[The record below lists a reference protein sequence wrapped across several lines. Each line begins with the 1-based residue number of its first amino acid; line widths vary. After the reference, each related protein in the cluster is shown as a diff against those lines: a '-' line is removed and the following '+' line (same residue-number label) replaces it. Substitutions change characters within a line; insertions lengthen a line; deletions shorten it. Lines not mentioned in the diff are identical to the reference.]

1 MPAAAQHAAAPR
13 LPERDTV
20 LHSHPLSCAAGLAA
34 LESYL
39 EEDLSE
45 RSRKLGAALL
55 VELKRMQRRHAT
67 IGAPPLVILERE
79 LTEALA
85 LLDRLPG
92 QLTIAVGG
100 TGS

>member
-1 MPAAAQHAAAPR
+1 MPIEAQHAAAPR

-20 LHSHPLSCAAGLAA
+20 LHSHLLSCAAGVAA

-45 RSRKLGAALL
+45 RSRKLGAAML

-67 IGAPPLVILERE
+67 IGEPPLVIRERE
-79 LTEALA
+79 LTGTLA
-85 LLDRLPG
+85 LVDRLLG
-92 QLTIAVGG
+92 ELIIAVGG
-100 TGS
+100 TRS